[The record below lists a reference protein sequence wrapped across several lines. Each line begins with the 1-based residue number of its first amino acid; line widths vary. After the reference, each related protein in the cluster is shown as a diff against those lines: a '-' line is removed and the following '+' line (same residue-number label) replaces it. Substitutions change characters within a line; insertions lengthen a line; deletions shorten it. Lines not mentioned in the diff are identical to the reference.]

1 MPLTSLRKK
10 YPKWAHRRDYHKK
23 KRRRS
28 RRRRRRRRR
37 VRTTTTTTKTV
48 SNGLLMSLLQQ
59 LMGSQ
64 QPVSGVSRKHGSNV
78 LEGYGGSVRPDRL
91 APLRSRDEYVEETR
105 LAAARERPAGVGPA
119 GVGVA
124 GAAAAN

>member
-1 MPLTSLRKK
+1 MPTSLRKK

-64 QPVSGVSRKHGSNV
+64 QLSGVSRKHGSNV